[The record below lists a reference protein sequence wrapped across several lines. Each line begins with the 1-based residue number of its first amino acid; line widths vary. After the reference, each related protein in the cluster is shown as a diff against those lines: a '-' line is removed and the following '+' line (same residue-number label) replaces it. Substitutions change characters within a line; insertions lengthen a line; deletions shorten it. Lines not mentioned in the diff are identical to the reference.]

1 MGTFMIA
8 IQILAV
14 FFLIVL
20 IVMILMPLIAA
31 THTKLSSIIVM
42 ASLLFITSAVY
53 AGLCYLEAQGKSDF
67 MANSCGVDITALT
80 ILAYPEAMETELD
93 YCLDLT
99 MNATKSVK

>member
-1 MGTFMIA
+1 M
-8 IQILAV
+8 LALQVLMV
-14 FFLIVL
+14 FFTVVL
-20 IVMILMPLIAA
+20 VMMILMPLIAGI
-31 THTKLSSIIVM
+31 HTKLSSIVVM

-80 ILAYPEAMETELD
+80 ILAYSDAMETELD